1 MIMIKIFHTS
11 RIPKKIELIFF
22 LFFTSI
28 VYSQN
33 NYYVSS
39 TNGSNSNDGLS
50 ESSPFLT
57 INKGIS
63 EVSEGGTVYVM
74 NGTYRNVGYGS
85 VDPST
90 NTNMNN
96 PHVATI
102 NKSGSEGAY
111 ITIRNLEGHEPKI
124 EFDGRGGIVI
134 SDYMNYIIIEGF
146 EVEGPAANI
155 TYDQAIADREY
166 KVLAASDV
174 NDNITYNHTYF
185 SGKGIW
191 GGYKAH
197 NNIIIRN
204 NKVYNCT
211 GSGIR
216 FNDSDHIT
224 IENNEV
230 FNCTWWTSSASSAI
244 VYAETIAVDGDN
256 TTDIKMIMRG
266 NLVYNNW
273 NRIPFYV
280 TQLPDNSGNTNP
292 NYGTA
297 DYNNILDGQGLYVT
311 RSDDSYIGTFLFE
324 NNVCVNNGKNGI
336 NFDNSLG
343 ASAIYQ
349 NNTLYYNGVHEIIQD
364 LSVAEGNPAHRG
376 QKVGGIKANKV
387 QNATVVN
394 NIVVTRDNEFSAL
407 SLNNIDNPE
416 TVDPETGEPDYDG
429 IKIATN
435 NIFLNGTVAYPGNQ
449 EPANLI
455 NIDPEFVN
463 VPSVV
468 NGAIDINQTNFKL
481 AEGSP
486 AIDAGNTNY
495 SPSTDIDGEPRPANI
510 TNAISYSSFE
520 NSTDGW
526 TQFGA
531 TIAISPDESVTG
543 NNSLFTSDRQYNYSS
558 PRLFL
563 DGLLTID
570 DTYTFY
576 VSVKLAENASGTSD
590 ITIKNTLNDEVTY
603 TNLLESPTTVSD
615 NEWTALSG
623 DYTYTGSDQIFV
635 YVKGPTQA
643 QGGGDFYIDDFSLV
657 PQGSPP
663 VNFNDISDVVDI
675 GAYEFSPA
683 LSLDDTTSSIPP
695 VINAY
700 PNPATNK
707 ITLSEKFSKNQL
719 ILFDLL
725 GKNYPIKLMDNFNS
739 STNIDISNLSSG
751 LYFVK
756 IIKDNR
762 VKSIKFIK
770 E

>member
-1 MIMIKIFHTS
+1 MKLFNTS
-11 RIPKKIELIFF
+11 RIPKKIELVFF

-28 VYSQN
+28 LCSQN

-39 TNGSNSNDGLS
+39 INGSNTNDGLS

-74 NGTYRNVGYGS
+74 NGTYRNVGYGT
-85 VDPST
+85 VDPSS

-96 PHVATI
+96 PHVVTI
-102 NKSGSEGAY
+102 NKSGSEVAY
-111 ITIRNLEGHEPKI
+111 ITIKNLDGHNPKI

-134 SDYMNYIIIEGF
+134 SDYMNYIIVEGF

-166 KVLAASDV
+166 KVLAASDE

-197 NNIIIRN
+197 NNIIIKN

-230 FNCTWWTSSASSAI
+230 YNCTWWTSSASSAI
-244 VYAETIAVDGDN
+244 VFAETIAEDGDN
-256 TTDIKMIMRG
+256 TTDVKMIMRG

-297 DYNNILDGQGLYVT
+297 NYNNILDGQGLYVT
-311 RSDDSYIGTFLFE
+311 RSDPSYLGTFLFE

-336 NFDNSLG
+336 NFDNSLS

-407 SLNNIDNPE
+407 SLNNIDNPNTE
-416 TVDPETGEPDYDG
+416 EPTNDG

-468 NGAIDINQTNFKL
+468 NGAIDISQTNFKL

-495 SPSTDIDGEPRPANI
+495 SPSTDIDGIPRPANI
-510 TNAISYSSFE
+510 TDAISYSSFE

-526 TQFGA
+526 TQFGSA
-531 TIAISPDESVTG
+531 IAISSDESVTG

-576 VSVKLAENASGTSD
+576 VNVKLAENASGTSD
-590 ITIKNTLNDEVTY
+590 ITIKNTLNDVVTY
-603 TNLLESPTTVSD
+603 TNLLESPTVVSD
-615 NEWTALSG
+615 DEWTVLSG
-623 DYTYTGSDQIFV
+623 DFTYGGSDQIFV

-683 LSLDDTTSSIPP
+683 LSLDDTNSSITS

-707 ITLSEKFSKNQL
+707 ITLSEKFSKNQI

-725 GKNYPIKLMDNFNS
+725 GKNYPVKLINNYNS
-739 STNIDISNLSSG
+739 STKLDISNLSGG

-756 IIKDNR
+756 IINDNSS
-762 VKSIKFIK
+762 KSIKFIK

>member
-1 MIMIKIFHTS
+1 MIKIFHTS

-683 LSLDDTTSSIPP
+683 LSLDDTYSSIPP

>member
-1 MIMIKIFHTS
+1 MVNIKIFHTP
-11 RIPKKIELIFF
+11 RIPKKIGLVFF

-28 VYSQN
+28 LYSQN

-63 EVSEGGTVYVM
+63 QVSEGGTVYVM
-74 NGTYRNVGYGS
+74 NGIYRNVGYGT
-85 VDPST
+85 VDPSS

-96 PHVATI
+96 PHVVTI

-111 ITIRNLEGHEPKI
+111 ITIKNLDGHEPKI
-124 EFDGRGGIVI
+124 EFDGRGGIII

-146 EVEGPAANI
+146 EVEGPAASI

-166 KVLAASDV
+166 KVLAASDE

-197 NNIIIRN
+197 NNIIIKN

-230 FNCTWWTSSASSAI
+230 YNCTWWTSSASSAI
-244 VYAETIAVDGDN
+244 VYAETIAEDGDN
-256 TTDIKMIMRG
+256 TTDVKMIMRG

-311 RSDDSYIGTFLFE
+311 RSDPSYVGTFLFE

-336 NFDNSLG
+336 NFDNSLS

-407 SLNNIDNPE
+407 SLNNIDNPNTE
-416 TVDPETGEPDYDG
+416 EPTNDG
-429 IKIATN
+429 IKIAIN

-455 NIDPEFVN
+455 NIDPGFIN
-463 VPSVV
+463 VPAVV
-468 NGAIDINQTNFKL
+468 DGAIDINQTNFKL

-486 AIDAGNTNY
+486 AIDAGNPNY
-495 SPSTDIDGEPRPANI
+495 SPVTDIDGEPRPANI
-510 TNAISYSSFE
+510 TDAISYSSFE

-531 TIAISPDESVTG
+531 SIAISSDESVTG

-563 DGLLTID
+563 DGFLTID
-570 DTYTFY
+570 ETYTFY
-576 VSVKLAENASGTSD
+576 INVKLAENATGTSD
-590 ITIKNTLNDEVTY
+590 ITIKNTLNDVVTY
-603 TNLLESPTTVSD
+603 TNLLESPTAVTD
-615 NEWTALSG
+615 NAWTELSG
-623 DYTYTGSDQIFV
+623 DFTYGGSDQIFV
-635 YVKGPTQA
+635 YIKGPTLA
-643 QGGGDFYIDDFSLV
+643 QGGGNFYIDDFSLV

-675 GAYEFSPA
+675 GAYEYSSV
-683 LSLDDTTSSIPP
+683 LSLDDTNSSIPP
-695 VINAY
+695 AIKAY
-700 PNPATNK
+700 PNPATNQ
-707 ITLSEKFSKNQL
+707 ITLSEELGKDQ
-719 ILFDLL
+719 IVIFDLL
-725 GKNYPIKLMDNFNS
+725 GKNYPIKLITTFNS
-739 STNIDISNLSSG
+739 STRIDISNLSDG
-751 LYFVK
+751 LYFLK
-756 IIKDNR
+756 IINDKSI
-762 VKSIKFIK
+762 KSIKFIK

>member
-1 MIMIKIFHTS
+1 MKIFHTS
-11 RIPKKIELIFF
+11 RTPKKIELIFF

-166 KVLAASDV
+166 KVLAASDE

-230 FNCTWWTSSASSAI
+230 YNCTWWTSSASSAI
-244 VYAETIAVDGDN
+244 VYAETIAEDGDN
-256 TTDIKMIMRG
+256 TTDVKMIMRG

-364 LSVAEGNPAHRG
+364 ISVANGNPAHRG

-407 SLNNIDNPE
+407 QLNNVSG
-416 TVDPETGEPDYDG
+416 TRTAV
-429 IKIATN
+429 N

-455 NIDPEFVN
+455 NINPEFISA
-463 VPSVV
+463 PIEV
-468 NGAIDINQTNFKL
+468 NGAINIDETNFKL
-481 AEGSP
+481 SESSP
-486 AIDAGNTNY
+486 AIDAGNPNY
-495 SPSTDIDGEPRPANI
+495 SPITDFDGVPRPANI
-510 TNAISYSSFE
+510 TDAISYSSFE

-531 TIAISPDESVTG
+531 SIEITPDESVTG
-543 NNSLFTSDRQYNYSS
+543 NNSLFTSNRQYDYSS

-563 DGLLTID
+563 DGLLTVD
-570 DTYTFY
+570 NTYTFY
-576 VSVKLAENASGTSD
+576 ANVKLATGVSGTSN
-590 ITIKNTLNDEVTY
+590 ITIKNTLNGDDTY
-603 TNLLESPTTVSD
+603 TNLYDPPLQVSSE
-615 NEWTALSG
+615 NWTQLSG
-623 DYTYTGSDQIFV
+623 DFTYTGSDQIFV
-635 YVKGPTQA
+635 YIKGPTQA

-675 GAYEFSPA
+675 GAYEFTST
-683 LSLDDTTSSIPP
+683 LSLDDSNSSINPL
-695 VINAY
+695 VKVY
-700 PNPATNK
+700 PNPATNE
-707 ITLSEKFSKNQL
+707 ITLSEEFGKDQL

-725 GKNYPIKLMDNFNS
+725 GKNYPIKLMNNFNS
-739 STNIDISNLSSG
+739 STNIDISSLSSG
-751 LYFVK
+751 LYFIK
-756 IIKDNR
+756 IINEKSI
-762 VKSIKFIK
+762 KSIKFFK

>member
-1 MIMIKIFHTS
+1 MANMKLFDTS
-11 RIPKKIELIFF
+11 RIPKKIELVFF

-28 VYSQN
+28 LCSQN

-39 TNGSNSNDGLS
+39 INGSNSNDGLS

-74 NGTYRNVGYGS
+74 NGTYRNVGYGT
-85 VDPST
+85 VDPSS

-96 PHVATI
+96 PHVVTI

-111 ITIRNLEGHEPKI
+111 ITIKNLEGHNPKI

-134 SDYMNYIIIEGF
+134 SDYMNYIIVEGF

-166 KVLAASDV
+166 KVLAASDE

-197 NNIIIRN
+197 NNIIIKN

-230 FNCTWWTSSASSAI
+230 YNCTWWTSSASSAI
-244 VYAETIAVDGDN
+244 VYAETIAEDGDN
-256 TTDIKMIMRG
+256 TTDVKMIMRG

-297 DYNNILDGQGLYVT
+297 NYNNILDGQGLYVT
-311 RSDDSYIGTFLFE
+311 RSDPSYLGTFLFE

-336 NFDNSLG
+336 NFDNSLS

-364 LSVAEGNPAHRG
+364 LSVAEGNPPHRG

-416 TVDPETGEPDYDG
+416 TEDPETGEPDYDG

-455 NIDPEFVN
+455 NVDPEFIS

-486 AIDAGNTNY
+486 AIDAGNPNY
-495 SPSTDIDGEPRPANI
+495 SPVTDIDGVPRPANI
-510 TNAISYSSFE
+510 TDAISYSSFE

-531 TIAISPDESVTG
+531 SIAISSDESVTG
-543 NNSLFTSDRQYNYSS
+543 NNSLFTSNRDYNYSS

-563 DGLLTID
+563 DGLLSID

-576 VSVKLAENASGTSD
+576 VNVKLAENASGTSD
-590 ITIKNTLNDEVTY
+590 ITIKSTLNDVVTY
-603 TNLLESPTTVSD
+603 TNLLESPTTVTD
-615 NEWTALSG
+615 NEWTELSG
-623 DYTYTGSDQIFV
+623 DFTYTGSDQIFV
-635 YVKGPTQA
+635 YIKGPTQA
-643 QGGGDFYIDDFSLV
+643 QGGGNFYIDDFSLV

-675 GAYEFSPA
+675 GAYEYSST
-683 LSLDDTTSSIPP
+683 LSLDDSNSSIKQ
-695 VINAY
+695 VINVY

-707 ITLSEKFSKNQL
+707 ITLSEKFSENQI

-725 GKNYPIKLMDNFNS
+725 GKNYPVKLINNYNS
-739 STNIDISNLSSG
+739 STRIDISNLSGG

-756 IIKDNR
+756 IINDNSS
-762 VKSIKFIK
+762 KSIKFIK

>member
-1 MIMIKIFHTS
+1 MGTIKIFHTS
-11 RIPKKIELIFF
+11 GKPKKIELIFF
-22 LFFTSI
+22 LFFTTI
-28 VYSQN
+28 LYSQN

-39 TNGSNSNDGLS
+39 TIGSNSNDGLS

-74 NGTYRNVGYGS
+74 NGTYRNTGYGS
-85 VDPST
+85 VDPSS

-102 NKSGSEGAY
+102 NKSGSENAY
-111 ITIRNLEGHEPKI
+111 ITIKNLENHEPKI

-166 KVLAASDV
+166 KVLAASDE

-230 FNCTWWTSSASSAI
+230 YNCTWWTSSASSAI

-256 TTDIKMIMRG
+256 TTDVKMIMRG

-311 RSDDSYIGTFLFE
+311 RSDPSYVGTFLFE

-336 NFDNSLG
+336 NFDNSLS

-364 LSVAEGNPAHRG
+364 LSVAEGNPPHRG

-481 AEGSP
+481 VEGSP
-486 AIDAGNTNY
+486 AIDAGNPNY
-495 SPSTDIDGEPRPANI
+495 SPSIDIEGIPRPANI
-510 TNAISYSSFE
+510 TDAISYSSFE

-531 TIAISPDESVTG
+531 AIALSSDESVTG
-543 NNSLFTSDRQYNYSS
+543 NQSLFTNDRQYNYSS

-563 DGLLTID
+563 DNLLTID

-576 VSVKLAENASGTSD
+576 VNVKLAENASGTSD
-590 ITIKNTLNDEVTY
+590 ITIKNTLNGVVTY
-603 TNLLESPTTVSD
+603 TNLLESPTAVSD

-623 DYTYTGSDQIFV
+623 DFTYSGSDQIFV
-635 YVKGPTQA
+635 YVKGPTQT

-675 GAYEFSPA
+675 GAYEFLST
-683 LSLDDTTSSIPP
+683 LSLDDTNSLITP

-707 ITLSEKFSKNQL
+707 ITLSEKFSKNQI

-725 GKNYPIKLMDNFNS
+725 GKNYPVKLMNNFNS
-739 STNIDISNLSSG
+739 STSLDISSLSRG

-756 IIKDNR
+756 IINDNSI
-762 VKSIKFIK
+762 KSIKFIK
-770 E
+770 K

>member
-1 MIMIKIFHTS
+1 MVNIKIFHTP
-11 RIPKKIELIFF
+11 RIPKKIGLVFF

-28 VYSQN
+28 LYSQN

-74 NGTYRNVGYGS
+74 NGTYRNVGYGT
-85 VDPST
+85 VDPSS

-111 ITIRNLEGHEPKI
+111 ITIKNLDGHEPKI
-124 EFDGRGGIVI
+124 EFDGRGGIII

-146 EVEGPAANI
+146 EVEGPAASI

-166 KVLAASDV
+166 KVLAASDE

-197 NNIIIRN
+197 NNIIIKN

-230 FNCTWWTSSASSAI
+230 YNCTWWTSSASSAI
-244 VYAETIAVDGDN
+244 VYAETIAEDGDN
-256 TTDIKMIMRG
+256 TTDVKMIMRG

-311 RSDDSYIGTFLFE
+311 RSDPSYIGTFLFE

-336 NFDNSLG
+336 NFDNSLS

-364 LSVAEGNPAHRG
+364 LSVAEGNPPHRG

-407 SLNNIDNPE
+407 SLNNIDNPNTE
-416 TVDPETGEPDYDG
+416 EPTNDG
-429 IKIATN
+429 IKIAIN

-463 VPSVV
+463 VPAVV
-468 NGAIDINQTNFKL
+468 NGTIDINQTNFKL
-481 AEGSP
+481 VEGSP
-486 AIDAGNTNY
+486 AIDAGNPNY
-495 SPSTDIDGEPRPANI
+495 SPVTDIDGEPRPANI
-510 TNAISYSSFE
+510 TDAISYSSFE

-531 TIAISPDESVTG
+531 SIAISSDESVTG

-563 DGLLTID
+563 DGFLTID
-570 DTYTFY
+570 ETYTFY
-576 VSVKLAENASGTSD
+576 VNVKLAENATGTSD
-590 ITIKNTLNDEVTY
+590 ITIKNTLNDVVTY
-603 TNLLESPTTVSD
+603 TNLLESPTAVTD
-615 NEWTALSG
+615 NAWTELSG
-623 DYTYTGSDQIFV
+623 DFTYGGSDQIFV
-635 YVKGPTQA
+635 YIKGPTLA
-643 QGGGDFYIDDFSLV
+643 QGGGNFYIDDFSLV

-675 GAYEFSPA
+675 GAYEYSSA
-683 LSLDDTTSSIPP
+683 LSLDDTNSSIPP
-695 VINAY
+695 AIKAY
-700 PNPATNK
+700 PNPATNQ
-707 ITLSEKFSKNQL
+707 ITLSEEFGKDQ
-719 ILFDLL
+719 IVIFDLL
-725 GKNYPIKLMDNFNS
+725 GKNYPIKLITNFNS
-739 STNIDISNLSSG
+739 STRIDISNLSDG
-751 LYFVK
+751 LYFLK
-756 IIKDNR
+756 IINDKSI
-762 VKSIKFIK
+762 KSIKFIK

>member
-1 MIMIKIFHTS
+1 MIKIFHTS

-63 EVSEGGTVYVM
+63 EVSEGGIVYVM

-166 KVLAASDV
+166 KVLAASDE

-407 SLNNIDNPE
+407 SLNNIDNPNTE
-416 TVDPETGEPDYDG
+416 DPTNDG

-495 SPSTDIDGEPRPANI
+495 SPSTDIDGIPRPANI
-510 TNAISYSSFE
+510 TDAISYSSFE

-543 NNSLFTSDRQYNYSS
+543 NNSLFTSNRQYNYSS

-675 GAYEFSPA
+675 GAYEFTST
-683 LSLDDTTSSIPP
+683 LSLVDSNSSINPL
-695 VINAY
+695 VKVY
-700 PNPATNK
+700 PNPATNE
-707 ITLSEKFSKNQL
+707 ITLSEEFGKDQL

-725 GKNYPIKLMDNFNS
+725 GKNYPIKLMNNFNS
-739 STNIDISNLSSG
+739 STNIDISSLSSG
-751 LYFVK
+751 LYFIK
-756 IIKDNR
+756 IINEKSI
-762 VKSIKFIK
+762 KSIKFFK

>member
-1 MIMIKIFHTS
+1 MKLFNTS
-11 RIPKKIELIFF
+11 RIPKKIELVFF

-28 VYSQN
+28 LCSQN

-39 TNGSNSNDGLS
+39 INGSNTNDGLS

-74 NGTYRNVGYGS
+74 NGTYRNVGYGT
-85 VDPST
+85 VDPSS

-96 PHVATI
+96 PHVVTI

-111 ITIRNLEGHEPKI
+111 ITIKNLDGHNPKI

-134 SDYMNYIIIEGF
+134 SDYMNYIIVEGF

-166 KVLAASDV
+166 KVLAASDE

-197 NNIIIRN
+197 NNIIIKN

-230 FNCTWWTSSASSAI
+230 YNCTWWTSSASSAI
-244 VYAETIAVDGDN
+244 VFAETIAEDGDN
-256 TTDIKMIMRG
+256 TTDVKMIMRG

-297 DYNNILDGQGLYVT
+297 NYNNILDGQGLYVT
-311 RSDDSYIGTFLFE
+311 RSDPSYLGTFLFE

-336 NFDNSLG
+336 NFDNSLS

-455 NIDPEFVN
+455 NINPEFVN

-468 NGAIDINQTNFKL
+468 NGAIDISQTNFKL
-481 AEGSP
+481 TEGSP

-495 SPSTDIDGEPRPANI
+495 SPSTDIDGIPRPANI
-510 TNAISYSSFE
+510 TDAISYSSFE

-526 TQFGA
+526 TQFGSA
-531 TIAISPDESVTG
+531 IAISSDESVTG

-576 VSVKLAENASGTSD
+576 VNVKLAENASGTSD
-590 ITIKNTLNDEVTY
+590 ITIKNTLNDVVTY
-603 TNLLESPTTVSD
+603 TNLLESPTVVSD
-615 NEWTALSG
+615 DEWTVLSG
-623 DYTYTGSDQIFV
+623 DFTYGGSDQIFV

-683 LSLDDTTSSIPP
+683 LSLDDTNSSITS

-707 ITLSEKFSKNQL
+707 ITLSEKFSKNQI

-725 GKNYPIKLMDNFNS
+725 GKNYPVKLINNYNS
-739 STNIDISNLSSG
+739 STKLDISNLSGG

-756 IIKDNR
+756 IINDNSS
-762 VKSIKFIK
+762 KSIKFIK

>member
-1 MIMIKIFHTS
+1 MIKIFHTS

-166 KVLAASDV
+166 KVLAASDE

-230 FNCTWWTSSASSAI
+230 YNCTWWTSSASSAI
-244 VYAETIAVDGDN
+244 VYAETIAEDGDN
-256 TTDIKMIMRG
+256 TTDVKMIMRG

-407 SLNNIDNPE
+407 SLNNIDNPNTE
-416 TVDPETGEPDYDG
+416 DPTNDG

-495 SPSTDIDGEPRPANI
+495 SPSTDIDGIPRPANI
-510 TNAISYSSFE
+510 TDAISYSSFE

-543 NNSLFTSDRQYNYSS
+543 NNSLFTSNRQYNYSS

-603 TNLLESPTTVSD
+603 TNLLESPTTVTD

-675 GAYEFSPA
+675 GAYEFTSM
-683 LSLDDTTSSIPP
+683 LS
-695 VINAY
+695 
-700 PNPATNK
+700 
-707 ITLSEKFSKNQL
+707 
-719 ILFDLL
+719 
-725 GKNYPIKLMDNFNS
+725 
-739 STNIDISNLSSG
+739 
-751 LYFVK
+751 
-756 IIKDNR
+756 
-762 VKSIKFIK
+762 
-770 E
+770 

>member
-1 MIMIKIFHTS
+1 MVNIKIFHTP
-11 RIPKKIELIFF
+11 RIPKKIGLVFF

-28 VYSQN
+28 LYSQN

-74 NGTYRNVGYGS
+74 NGTYRNVGYGT
-85 VDPST
+85 VDPSS

-111 ITIRNLEGHEPKI
+111 ITIKNLDGHEPKI
-124 EFDGRGGIVI
+124 EFDGRGGIII

-146 EVEGPAANI
+146 EVEGPAASI

-166 KVLAASDV
+166 KVLAASDE

-197 NNIIIRN
+197 NNIIIKN

-230 FNCTWWTSSASSAI
+230 YNCTWWTSSASSAI
-244 VYAETIAVDGDN
+244 VYAETIAEDGDN
-256 TTDIKMIMRG
+256 TTDVKMIMRG

-311 RSDDSYIGTFLFE
+311 RSDPSYIGTFLFE

-336 NFDNSLG
+336 NFDNSLS

-407 SLNNIDNPE
+407 SLNNIDNPNTE
-416 TVDPETGEPDYDG
+416 EPTNDG
-429 IKIATN
+429 IKIAIN

-455 NIDPEFVN
+455 DINPEFVN
-463 VPSVV
+463 VPAVV
-468 NGAIDINQTNFKL
+468 NGTIDINQTNFKL

-486 AIDAGNTNY
+486 AIDAGNPNY
-495 SPSTDIDGEPRPANI
+495 SPVTDIDGEPRPANI
-510 TNAISYSSFE
+510 TDAISYSSFE

-531 TIAISPDESVTG
+531 SIAISSDESVTG

-563 DGLLTID
+563 DGFLTID
-570 DTYTFY
+570 ETYTFY
-576 VSVKLAENASGTSD
+576 VNVKLAENATGTSD
-590 ITIKNTLNDEVTY
+590 ITIKNTLNDVVTY
-603 TNLLESPTTVSD
+603 TNLLESPTAVTD
-615 NEWTALSG
+615 NAWTELSG
-623 DYTYTGSDQIFV
+623 DFTYGGSDQIFV
-635 YVKGPTQA
+635 YIKGPTLA
-643 QGGGDFYIDDFSLV
+643 QGGGNFYIDDFSLV

-663 VNFNDISDVVDI
+663 VNFDDISDVVDI
-675 GAYEFSPA
+675 GAYEYSST
-683 LSLDDTTSSIPP
+683 LSLDDTNSSIPP
-695 VINAY
+695 AIKAY
-700 PNPATNK
+700 PNPATNQ
-707 ITLSEKFSKNQL
+707 ITLSEEFGKDQ
-719 ILFDLL
+719 IVIFDLL
-725 GKNYPIKLMDNFNS
+725 GKNYPIKLITNFNS
-739 STNIDISNLSSG
+739 STRIDISNLSDG
-751 LYFVK
+751 LYFLK
-756 IIKDNR
+756 IINDKSI
-762 VKSIKFIK
+762 KSIKFIK

>member
-1 MIMIKIFHTS
+1 MVNIKIFHTP
-11 RIPKKIELIFF
+11 RIPKKIGLVFF

-28 VYSQN
+28 LYSQN

-74 NGTYRNVGYGS
+74 NGTYRNVGYGT
-85 VDPST
+85 VDPSS

-111 ITIRNLEGHEPKI
+111 ITIKNLDGHEPKI
-124 EFDGRGGIVI
+124 EFDGRGGIII

-146 EVEGPAANI
+146 EVEGPAASI

-166 KVLAASDV
+166 KVLAASDE

-197 NNIIIRN
+197 NNIIIKN

-230 FNCTWWTSSASSAI
+230 YNCTWWTSSASSAI
-244 VYAETIAVDGDN
+244 VYAETIAEDGDN
-256 TTDIKMIMRG
+256 TTDVKMIMRG

-311 RSDDSYIGTFLFE
+311 RSDPSYIGTFLFE

-336 NFDNSLG
+336 NFDNSLS

-407 SLNNIDNPE
+407 SLNNIDNPNTE
-416 TVDPETGEPDYDG
+416 EPTNDG
-429 IKIATN
+429 IKIAIN

-455 NIDPEFVN
+455 DINPEFVN
-463 VPSVV
+463 VPAVV
-468 NGAIDINQTNFKL
+468 NGTIDIHQTNFKL

-486 AIDAGNTNY
+486 AIDAGNPNY
-495 SPSTDIDGEPRPANI
+495 SPVTDIDGEPRPANI
-510 TNAISYSSFE
+510 TDAISYSSFE

-531 TIAISPDESVTG
+531 SIAISSDESVTG

-563 DGLLTID
+563 DGFLTID
-570 DTYTFY
+570 ETYTFY
-576 VSVKLAENASGTSD
+576 VNVKLAENATGTSD
-590 ITIKNTLNDEVTY
+590 ITIKNTLNDVVTY
-603 TNLLESPTTVSD
+603 TNLLESPTAVTD
-615 NEWTALSG
+615 NAWTELSG
-623 DYTYTGSDQIFV
+623 DFTYGGSDQIFV
-635 YVKGPTQA
+635 YIKGPTLA
-643 QGGGDFYIDDFSLV
+643 QGGGNFYIDDFSLV

-675 GAYEFSPA
+675 GAYEYSST
-683 LSLDDTTSSIPP
+683 LSLDDTNSSIPP
-695 VINAY
+695 AIKAY
-700 PNPATNK
+700 PNPATNQ
-707 ITLSEKFSKNQL
+707 ITLSEEFGKDQ
-719 ILFDLL
+719 IVIFDLL
-725 GKNYPIKLMDNFNS
+725 GKNYPIKLITNFNS
-739 STNIDISNLSSG
+739 STRIDISNLSDG
-751 LYFVK
+751 LYFLK
-756 IIKDNR
+756 IINDKSI
-762 VKSIKFIK
+762 KSIKFIK